1 MGWTTTSWP
10 CLTQLKT
17 YVELCPATLTS
28 ISTLT
33 LDRFGSRRPW
43 ADGCGSARL
52 RSTLSVAIFGS
63 LAAAAVMHARSS
75 TETSPGWPGPLGLP
89 VPPGLPVPASR
100 ARSSTEGSCAT
111 AIQASNENC
120 RPLLRSEGHIAFV
133 FKVNRAS
140 RIERVGIENFLILF
154 ATRAAGRLIAGRFDD
169 PDRWSAGG
177 RARADRWG
185 RVDRRGR
192 ADRPRP

>member
-1 MGWTTTSWP
+1 MPMGWTTTSWP

-33 LDRFGSRRPW
+33 LDTFGSRRPW

-75 TETSPGWPGPLGLP
+75 TETSPGWPGPLA
-89 VPPGLPVPASR
+89 ASA
-100 ARSSTEGSCAT
+100 ARS
-111 AIQASNENC
+111 ASARVACPIFDGRLLRHGNASENENC
-120 RPLLRSEGHIAFV
+120 RPF
-133 FKVNRAS
+133 AS
-140 RIERVGIENFLILF
+140 VGSS
-154 ATRAAGRLIAGRFDD
+154 RCVRL
-169 PDRWSAGG
+169 
-177 RARADRWG
+177 
-185 RVDRRGR
+185 
-192 ADRPRP
+192 

>member
-1 MGWTTTSWP
+1 MPMGWTTTSWP

-111 AIQASNENC
+111 AIQARTRTVGRC
-120 RPLLRSEGHIAFV
+120 FGRKVTLRSSLKSIAPP
-133 FKVNRAS
+133 
-140 RIERVGIENFLILF
+140 GL
-154 ATRAAGRLIAGRFDD
+154 
-169 PDRWSAGG
+169 SA
-177 RARADRWG
+177 
-185 RVDRRGR
+185 
-192 ADRPRP
+192 